1 MIFEVV
7 QEVIAKQLHID
18 PSEITMDSH
27 LRNDLN
33 ADSIDAVDI
42 IMELEDRF
50 NIEFN
55 DEDLERLETIR
66 NVVEYIETHTSEDDD
81 I

>member
-7 QEVIAKQLHID
+7 QEVIAKQLHM
-18 PSEITMDSH
+18 EIHEISMDSH

-50 NIEFN
+50 DIEFD
-55 DEDLERLETIR
+55 DEDLEKLETIR
-66 NVVEYIETHTSEDDD
+66 NVVEYIESHISEEDE

>member
-7 QEVIAKQLHID
+7 QEVIAKQLHME
-18 PSEITMDSH
+18 PNEITMDSH

-50 NIEFN
+50 DIEFA
-55 DEDLERLETIR
+55 DEDLEKLETIQH
-66 NVVEYIETHTSEDDD
+66 VVEYIESHISEEDE